1 MNEDI
6 LEGNWRQ
13 LRGKLRSWWGNLSDD
28 DLEWIGGQKDRLI
41 GLIQQKYGCTRD
53 QAEEEVDHRFSE
65 YQGLADDGLSGIKA
79 KTYEFGETAANKAR
93 GAISA
98 VADSVETATSYLR
111 ENKFEAMAADLK
123 EVIRKYPVQAISD
136 VTRPKL
142 SSVGDVLTRRRS
154 RDFIAARPALKDV
167 G

>member
-6 LEGNWRQ
+6 LAGNWRQ

-28 DLEWIGGQKDRLI
+28 DFEWIGGQKDRLV

-53 QAEEEVDHRFSE
+53 QAEEEVDRRFSE
-65 YQGLADDGLSGIKA
+65 ASGDDMLSGIKA
-79 KTYEFGETAANKAR
+79 KTYELGENAANKAR

-98 VADSVETATSYLR
+98 VADSVESASSYLR

-123 EVIRKYPVQAISD
+123 EVIRKYPLQAAILGLGLFYLML
-136 VTRPKL
+136 R
-142 SSVGDVLTRRRS
+142 GRS
-154 RDFIAARPALKDV
+154 YRS
-167 G
+167 

>member
-1 MNEDI
+1 MKEDI
-6 LEGNWRQ
+6 LVGNWRQ

-28 DLEWIGGQKDRLI
+28 DFEWIGGQKDRLI

-53 QAEEEVDHRFSE
+53 QAEEEVDRRFSE
-65 YQGLADDGLSGIKA
+65 YQASGDDMLSGIKA

-123 EVIRKYPVQAISD
+123 EVVRKYPLQVII
-136 VTRPKL
+136 L
-142 SSVGDVLTRRRS
+142 GVGLFYLMLRS
-154 RDFIAARPALKDV
+154 RSYRS
-167 G
+167 

>member
-28 DLEWIGGQKDRLI
+28 DFEWIGGQKDRLV

-53 QAEEEVDHRFSE
+53 QAEEEVDRRFSE
-65 YQGLADDGLSGIKA
+65 ASGDDMLSGIKA
-79 KTYEFGETAANKAR
+79 KTYEFGENAANKAR

-98 VADSVETATSYLR
+98 VADSVESASSYLR

-123 EVIRKYPVQAISD
+123 EVIRKYPLQAAILGLGLFYLML
-136 VTRPKL
+136 R
-142 SSVGDVLTRRRS
+142 GRS
-154 RDFIAARPALKDV
+154 YRS
-167 G
+167 

>member
-6 LEGNWRQ
+6 LAGNWRQ

-28 DLEWIGGQKDRLI
+28 DFEWIGGQKDRLV

-53 QAEEEVDHRFSE
+53 QAEEEVDRRFSE
-65 YQGLADDGLSGIKA
+65 ASGDDMLSGIKA
-79 KTYEFGETAANKAR
+79 KTYEFGENAANKAR

-98 VADSVETATSYLR
+98 VADSVESASSYLR

-123 EVIRKYPVQAISD
+123 EVIRKYPLQAAILGLGLFYLML
-136 VTRPKL
+136 R
-142 SSVGDVLTRRRS
+142 GRS
-154 RDFIAARPALKDV
+154 YRS
-167 G
+167 

>member
-28 DLEWIGGQKDRLI
+28 DFEWIGGQKDRLV

-53 QAEEEVDHRFSE
+53 QAEEEVDRRFSE
-65 YQGLADDGLSGIKA
+65 ASGDDMLSGIKA
-79 KTYEFGETAANKAR
+79 KTYELGENAANKAR

-123 EVIRKYPVQAISD
+123 EVIRKYPLQAAI
-136 VTRPKL
+136 L
-142 SSVGDVLTRRRS
+142 GLGLFYLMLRS
-154 RDFIAARPALKDV
+154 RSYRS
-167 G
+167 

>member
-28 DLEWIGGQKDRLI
+28 DFEWIGGQKDRLI

-65 YQGLADDGLSGIKA
+65 YQGLGDDGLSGIKA

-123 EVIRKYPVQAISD
+123 EVIRKYPVQAIMLGLGVFYLMS
-136 VTRPKL
+136 RGR
-142 SSVGDVLTRRRS
+142 SYRR
-154 RDFIAARPALKDV
+154 
-167 G
+167 

>member
-6 LEGNWRQ
+6 LAGNWRQ

-28 DLEWIGGQKDRLI
+28 DFEWIGGQKDRLI

-53 QAEEEVDHRFSE
+53 QAEEEVDRRFSE
-65 YQGLADDGLSGIKA
+65 ASGDDMLSGIKA
-79 KTYEFGETAANKAR
+79 KTYELGENAANKAR

-98 VADSVETATSYLR
+98 VADSVESASSYLR

-123 EVIRKYPVQAISD
+123 EVIRKYPLQAAILGLGLFYLML
-136 VTRPKL
+136 R
-142 SSVGDVLTRRRS
+142 GRS
-154 RDFIAARPALKDV
+154 YRS
-167 G
+167 

>member
-65 YQGLADDGLSGIKA
+65 YQASGDDMLSGIKA
-79 KTYEFGETAANKAR
+79 KTYEFGENAANKAR

-98 VADSVETATSYLR
+98 VADGVESASSYLR

-123 EVIRKYPVQAISD
+123 EVIRKYPLQATI
-136 VTRPKL
+136 L
-142 SSVGDVLTRRRS
+142 GLGLFYLMLRS
-154 RDFIAARPALKDV
+154 RSYRSYATF
-167 G
+167 GF